1 MRGIIATLTGVT
13 LLIYPFLMGWCLSH
27 GYMWQV
33 SILLLVLGALRLIFQ
48 KKNNVLWPLTSLAV
62 ICGSF
67 SLIFKSALGL
77 KFYPVMMSLGAL
89 CVFSYTLWKPPS
101 MIERFARVFEPTL
114 PKEGVL
120 WTRKVTMVWCIFFA
134 FNAFFAFCT
143 VFFFPI
149 SIWVLYN
156 GFISYLMMGVL
167 LLGEFILRKRQQ
179 KIHNE
184 SY

>member
-1 MRGIIATLTGVT
+1 MRGIVPALTGT
-13 LLIYPFLMGWCLSH
+13 LLAFYPFLMGWCLSH
-27 GYMWQV
+27 GYVWQV
-33 SILLLVLGALRLIFQ
+33 SVLLLVLGVLRLLVQ
-48 KKNNVLWPLTSLAV
+48 KKNNLLWPLTWLAV
-62 ICGSF
+62 ICGGL
-67 SLIFKSALGL
+67 SLVFQSTLGL

-114 PKEGVL
+114 PVEGVI
-120 WTRKVTMVWCIFFA
+120 WTRKVTIVWCMFFA
-134 FNAFFAFCT
+134 LNAVLALCT

-149 SIWVLYN
+149 QIWVLYN